1 MLDSIIKHSDSSYTK
16 PYYRTDFVTAAY
28 YVNKKDSSLC
38 QLMKDSAGVIR
49 QMIVTQKGVSTFF
62 GQFFLNGQL
71 QAKLPLDEFG
81 HYHGTSTYYYKD
93 GSTQTTG
100 DYIHGLKVGQWK
112 NFNEKGTFISTD
124 TYDQNGQL
132 VNSIKK

>member
-1 MLDSIIKHSDSSYTK
+1 MLDSIVKHSDSSYTK
-16 PYYRTDFVTAAY
+16 PYYRTDFVTAVY
-28 YVNKKDSSLC
+28 YVNKKDSSIC

-49 QMIVTQKGVSTFF
+49 QMIVTKKGVSTFF

-81 HYHGTSTYYYKD
+81 HYHGPSTYYYKD
-93 GSTQTTG
+93 GSTQSTG
-100 DYIHGLKVGQWK
+100 DYTHGLKTGQWK
-112 NFNEKGTFISTD
+112 NFDEKGTLLSTD

-132 VNSIKK
+132 INSVKE